1 MWSPDVARVVLRRS
15 VAVSPLRPRFLPL
28 ALVHMVV
35 EVGDPRRVRCS
46 QEQQAGV
53 PRSSPSAASV
63 AAVGDRFASALL
75 PIMFQFS
82 VDC

>member
-15 VAVSPLRPRFLPL
+15 VAVSPLPRFLPN
-28 ALVHMVV
+28 MVA
-35 EVGDPRRVRCS
+35 EVGDPRRVRCF

-75 PIMFQFS
+75 RIMFPFS